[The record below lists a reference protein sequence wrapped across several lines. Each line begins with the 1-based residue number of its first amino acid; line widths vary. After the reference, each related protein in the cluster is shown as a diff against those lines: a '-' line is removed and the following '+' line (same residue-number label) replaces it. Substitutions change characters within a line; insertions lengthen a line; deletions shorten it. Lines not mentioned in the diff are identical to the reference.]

1 MKQQSRLWFLMGKQL
16 SSALTVT
23 EIGELDDLLAENPE
37 LWYSYELLQSVIG
50 LNDIPESFIA
60 EFRSLL
66 DKNVEVDQVN
76 QLMLAQIDQV
86 NEPSVR
92 PRRTYKKTITYAAA
106 AVLAVM
112 LLWFGLAQLNKNP
125 GTEKVASIA
134 MNEVVAP
141 KGSKTRII
149 LVDGTSIWL
158 NGGSRLKYPKNFS
171 MENREVYLIGEGY
184 FEVVHNSKHSFVVHT
199 KNADIVDLG
208 TTFNVKAYEESK
220 TTETTLIEG
229 SLEVVLKNKTAK
241 RILIKPKEKVV
252 LHPDDQ
258 YKVISVVPYAK
269 TNDVIETAWIA
280 DKLIFRAER
289 FDDLA
294 REMERKYNVKIS
306 IRDEKVK
313 NYQLTGIFNNESITE
328 ALKLLQ
334 VIVPFKYKIN
344 DDEIIVEN

>member
-1 MKQQSRLWFLMGKQL
+1 
-16 SSALTVT
+16 
-23 EIGELDDLLAENPE
+23 
-37 LWYSYELLQSVIG
+37 
-50 LNDIPESFIA
+50 
-60 EFRSLL
+60 
-66 DKNVEVDQVN
+66 
-76 QLMLAQIDQV
+76 
-86 NEPSVR
+86 
-92 PRRTYKKTITYAAA
+92 
-106 AVLAVM
+106 
-112 LLWFGLAQLNKNP
+112 
-125 GTEKVASIA
+125 
-134 MNEVVAP
+134 
-141 KGSKTRII
+141 
-149 LVDGTSIWL
+149 
-158 NGGSRLKYPKNFS
+158 

-184 FEVVHNSKHSFVVHT
+184 FEVVHDSKHSFVVHT

-229 SLEVVLKNKTAK
+229 SLEVVLKNKKAK
-241 RILIKPKEKVV
+241 RILVKPKEKVV

-306 IRDEKVK
+306 IRDEEVK